1 MTDAL
6 DPAADAPLTYAGALR
21 ELEQILAQL
30 ERDDVDVDHLAQRV
44 QRAAVLI
51 AHCRERISAAEVEIE
66 RVVADLDQ

>member
-30 ERDDVDVDHLAQRV
+30 ERDDVDVSQPTEGLHV
-44 QRAAVLI
+44 
-51 AHCRERISAAEVEIE
+51 SG
-66 RVVADLDQ
+66 ADESGADNSCANACHG